1 MGTQQQ
7 SGTALPPLKEL
18 PSLFW
23 YIVASASGLA
33 LILIL
38 VMVAFGYRD
47 GLQRG
52 EAQKRQQVAILL
64 QRASDM
70 LETGQPQEAL
80 AAYRMIL
87 QVDPENEAAR
97 NAIPAV
103 KAISTI
109 EPVTVEESAPSA
121 VDLEWAK
128 ALKLYDAG
136 RWQEAIQVFSLVQS
150 MQADY
155 RSDEMNQNLFV
166 SYVELAR
173 AVTAEGS
180 LEEAVQLFD
189 KALEM
194 NANEP
199 LIQQERHMT
208 AQYVDVKTYWGADWA
223 QVILLLEDL
232 YQIDPEYR
240 DVRFLLQRAHVQQGE
255 SLASEEE
262 WCAAASEFTSAIAVL
277 DWLELRGRRD
287 ELAALCRNANGG

>member
-1 MGTQQQ
+1 METQEQ
-7 SGTALPPLKEL
+7 SGTALLSLKEL
-18 PSLFW
+18 PSIVW
-23 YIVASASGLA
+23 YIVASSSGLA

-38 VMVAFGYRD
+38 VMVILGYRD

-52 EAQKRQQVAILL
+52 EAQKRQQVAIML

-70 LETGQPQEAL
+70 LENGQPQEAL
-80 AAYRMIL
+80 AAYRKIL
-87 QVDPENEAAR
+87 QFDPENEAAR

-103 KAISTI
+103 EAISTV
-109 EPVTVEESAPSA
+109 EPVPVEETVPSA

-128 ALKLYDAG
+128 ALKLHDAG
-136 RWQEAIQVFSLVQS
+136 RWQEAIQAFSLVQS

-155 RSDEMNQNLFV
+155 RSIEMKQNLFI

-255 SLASEEE
+255 SLAGEEE

>member
-1 MGTQQQ
+1 METQEQ
-7 SGTALPPLKEL
+7 SGTALLSLKEL
-18 PSLFW
+18 PSIFW

-38 VMVAFGYRD
+38 VLVVLGYRD
-47 GLQRG
+47 GIQRG

-70 LETGQPQEAL
+70 LENGQPQEAL
-80 AAYRMIL
+80 AAYRLIL

-103 KAISTI
+103 EAISTV
-109 EPVTVEESAPSA
+109 EPVPVEETAPSV

-136 RWQEAIQVFSLVQS
+136 RWQEAIQAFSLVQS

-155 RSDEMNQNLFV
+155 RSDEMKQNLFI

-240 DVRFLLQRAHVQQGE
+240 DVRFLLQRAHVQKGE

>member
-1 MGTQQQ
+1 METQEQ
-7 SGTALPPLKEL
+7 SGTALLSLKEL
-18 PSLFW
+18 PSIVW
-23 YIVASASGLA
+23 YIVASSSGLA

-38 VMVAFGYRD
+38 VMVILGYRD

-52 EAQKRQQVAILL
+52 EAQKRQQVAIML

-70 LETGQPQEAL
+70 LENGQPQEAL
-80 AAYRMIL
+80 AAYRKIL
-87 QVDPENEAAR
+87 QFDPENEAAR

-103 KAISTI
+103 EAISTV
-109 EPVTVEESAPSA
+109 EPVPVEETLPSA

-128 ALKLYDAG
+128 ALKLHDAG
-136 RWQEAIQVFSLVQS
+136 RWQEAIQAFSLVQS

-155 RSDEMNQNLFV
+155 RSDEMKQNLFI

-180 LEEAVQLFD
+180 LEEAVQLYD

-255 SLASEEE
+255 SLASDEE

>member
-1 MGTQQQ
+1 METQEQ
-7 SGTALPPLKEL
+7 SGTALLSLKEL
-18 PSLFW
+18 PSIFW

-38 VMVAFGYRD
+38 VMVVLGYRD

-52 EAQKRQQVAILL
+52 EAQKRQQVAIML

-70 LETGQPQEAL
+70 LENGQPQEAL

-87 QVDPENEAAR
+87 QVDPKNEAAR

-103 KAISTI
+103 EAISTV

-121 VDLEWAK
+121 ADLEWAK

-136 RWQEAIQVFSLVQS
+136 RWQEAIQAFSLVQS

-194 NANEP
+194 KANEP

-255 SLASEEE
+255 SLAGEEE

>member
-1 MGTQQQ
+1 METQQQ
-7 SGTALPPLKEL
+7 RGSAPLSLKEL
-18 PSLFW
+18 PSIFW

-33 LILIL
+33 ILLIL
-38 VMVAFGYRD
+38 VMVVLGYRD

-64 QRASDM
+64 QRASD
-70 LETGQPQEAL
+70 LLDTGQPQEAL

-87 QVDPENEAAR
+87 EVDPENEAAR
-97 NAIPAV
+97 SAIPAV
-103 KAISTI
+103 EAMS
-109 EPVTVEESAPSA
+109 TVEPIPQEEPAPSA
-121 VDLEWAK
+121 VDLQWAK
-128 ALKLYDAG
+128 AIKLYDAG
-136 RWQEAIQVFSLVQS
+136 RWQEAILAFSLVQS

-155 RSDEMNQNLFV
+155 RSEEMQQKLFI

-173 AVTAEGS
+173 AVIAEGS

-194 NANEP
+194 NPNEP
-199 LIQQERHMT
+199 LIQQERYMT

-232 YQIDPEYR
+232 YRLDPEYR

-255 SLASEEE
+255 SFASEEE

-287 ELAALCRNANGG
+287 ELAALCRSSKGG

>member
-1 MGTQQQ
+1 METQEQ
-7 SGTALPPLKEL
+7 SGTALLSLKEL
-18 PSLFW
+18 PSIFW

-38 VMVAFGYRD
+38 VMVILGYRD

-52 EAQKRQQVAILL
+52 EAQKRQQVAIML

-70 LETGQPQEAL
+70 LENGQPQEAL

-87 QVDPENEAAR
+87 QFDPENEAAR

-103 KAISTI
+103 EAISTV
-109 EPVTVEESAPSA
+109 EPVPVEETVPSA

-136 RWQEAIQVFSLVQS
+136 RWQEAIQAFSLVQS

-155 RSDEMNQNLFV
+155 RSDEMNQNLFF

-180 LEEAVQLFD
+180 LEEAVQLYD